1 MAAPTFGASGA
12 FLDGDAAT
20 CNVAVPLLVAANS
33 VVVVAIFL
41 DSTVTVT
48 GVPTGFSNAENSPVF
63 MNPLGGGKHRLY
75 VYWKRATGVDT
86 GTYDFTLS
94 ASTYREA
101 QAHHYENVVTTG
113 TPFDSPTSS
122 ASDEASGTT
131 SPAVS
136 VTTNGADR
144 MLIHGTTNWAGGT
157 WTAATGF
164 TKRQEGGFGVIL
176 MEDKTQAAQGSSGTV
191 QATCTGNDKRTAWL
205 GALIGTTSGSTTHE
219 AQASVTGTAAVSPTG
234 TATKPVNATLTGTA
248 AVSPTAATTKPVA
261 ASVTA
266 TATITATAN
275 DVRPSVLSAVTTDAD
290 WILTAKIVDASTPGQ
305 SGALG
310 NYPDSPPT
318 KIRPYQANLAC
329 VGLARA
335 TQVTASTT
343 YVDAAWDH
351 LTWYQSRMDATGYV
365 KDYDWNGSAW
375 VNPTNGLGESFDST
389 DAYAATALLAFRA
402 CYRVDPDPLRLDD
415 YDTLLTKAYTAIN
428 STVQAS
434 GLPNATPLYHAALLL
449 DVAEVIAGLWAGH
462 ELATARG
469 LTSLAADY
477 STLAT
482 SITTAANSL
491 LWDSGSSDYDVAR
504 NQDTSTN
511 DEADLAGV
519 EWHAMGQAWAVW
531 SGLAYAGGGEARENT
546 LMSAVETARPGW
558 ESTGSF
564 DASGITWGHLVQ
576 GDATTAVDEAWTIRE
591 RTGYR
596 VWPCTPMAVG
606 EIIIALS
613 DAEEIIQRGV
623 VLSTTASITA
633 AGEVDKPV
641 AGAVST
647 AAGITATAEGV
658 RPATAAV
665 TATASITAT
674 VSVVKGVTATVTI
687 TATRT
692 ADATV
697 GAPPVTAQATL
708 STTATLTV
716 DSEATKPLGANALA
730 TATITAMATVTKAI
744 GALVTAAAGISSAGT
759 REQNA
764 LATLTA
770 TAGITT
776 EAVIPGATTRGSMSP
791 GTATTSS
798 MASASS
804 STSTMT
810 AGTAAAAR
818 MSGG

>member
-1 MAAPTFGASGA
+1 VAAPSFGAIGTHLAGSGSTAA
-12 FLDGDAAT
+12 F
-20 CNVAVPLLVAANS
+20 AVPS
-33 VVVVAIFL
+33 GVVSGSIIIIPMFV
-41 DSTVTVT
+41 DSTATITVY
-48 GVPTGFSNAENSPVF
+48 PTGFAEAENSPVP
-63 MNPLGGGKHRLY
+63 NTGGAQHSLH
-75 VYWKRATGVDT
+75 VVWKRATGNDS
-86 GTYDFTLS
+86 GTYSFTFS
-94 ASTYREA
+94 ASTYRA
-101 QAHHYENVVTTG
+101 GSAIRYTDCVASG
-113 TPFDSPTSS
+113 TPFDTPTDSAANTSNSS
-122 ASDEASGTT
+122 T
-131 SPAVS
+131 SPAVD
-136 VTTNGADR
+136 VTTAGADR
-144 MLIHGTTNWAGGT
+144 LLIWAATNWAGGA
-157 WTAATGF
+157 WTPPSGF
-164 TKRQEGGFGVIL
+164 TERMDTGDQINTLAE
-176 MEDKTQAAQGSSGTV
+176 KTQAAAGNSGSITGTC
-191 QATCTGNDKRTAWL
+191 AGNDKMTAWL
-205 GALIGTTSGSTTHE
+205 GALIGTTSGGTTHE
-219 AQASVTGTAAVSPTG
+219 AQASVTGTAAVSPSGET
-234 TATKPVNATLTGTA
+234 TKPVNATLTGTA
-248 AVSPTAATTKPVA
+248 TATPAAQVDRPVA

-730 TATITAMATVTKAI
+730 TATITALATVTKAI
-744 GALVTAAAGISSAGT
+744 GALVTAAAGITTAGT

-764 LATLTA
+764 QATVTA

-776 EAVIPGATTRGSMSP
+776 EGVIPGATTRGSMSP
-791 GTATTSS
+791 GTATTSG
-798 MASASS
+798 MASTSS

-810 AGTAAAAR
+810 AGTATAAR